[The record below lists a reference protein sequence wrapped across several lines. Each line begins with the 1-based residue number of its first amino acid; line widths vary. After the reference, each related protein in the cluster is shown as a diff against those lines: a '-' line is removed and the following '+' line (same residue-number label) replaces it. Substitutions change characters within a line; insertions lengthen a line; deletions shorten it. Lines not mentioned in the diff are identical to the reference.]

1 MREAVRSIALQTR
14 SLPLPIVNVFHIC
27 LVGINHTHIYT
38 YVDDEEEGAT
48 VHTIP

>member
-14 SLPLPIVNVFHIC
+14 SLPLPIVNVFIC

-38 YVDDEEEGAT
+38 CVDDEEEGAT